1 MYPQKNGKQLNKA
14 DQSKEISCSPKICFH
29 QIKVNILETKEKK
42 KRLRNTITQEGFEES
57 PHSTEIEVA
66 WHLINVRVT

>member
-1 MYPQKNGKQLNKA
+1 MVNYFMYPQKNGKQLNKA

-42 KRLRNTITQEGFEES
+42 KKK
-57 PHSTEIEVA
+57 A
-66 WHLINVRVT
+66 